1 MKIVLTSCGII
12 NEDVRGKFFA
22 LFDKT
27 PGELR
32 ILYVT
37 TAVDGEDGDKS
48 WVDEEFATILDL
60 GIREENITEYK
71 IGESDVNLEEFDA
84 IYMMGGNSFYLAKK
98 MFEYGFETP
107 LRKALEAGVVYI
119 GSSAG
124 SIVAGVSLAP
134 AAVYGDEP
142 VDDKDYPCLNL
153 VDAAIFPHAE
163 KRTEEYAAWL
173 KGWSGEAILLE
184 NGEGVVFEK

>member
-1 MKIVLTSCGII
+1 MKLVLTSCGVI
-12 NEDVRGKFFA
+12 NADVREKFFA
-22 LFDKT
+22 LFEKA
-27 PGELR
+27 PEELR
-32 ILYVT
+32 VLHIT

-60 GIREENITEYK
+60 GIRKENIVEYK
-71 IGESDVNLEEFDA
+71 IGESDANLEDFDA

-98 MFEYGFETP
+98 MYEYGFATP
-107 LRKALEAGVVYI
+107 LKKALDTGVFYI

-124 SIVAGVSLAP
+124 SIVAGATLAP

-153 VDAAIFPHAE
+153 VNAAILPHAE
-163 KRTEEYAAWL
+163 KRVEEYADWL
-173 KGWSGEAILLE
+173 KGWSGGAILLK
-184 NGEGVVFEK
+184 NGEGVVIEK

>member
-12 NEDVRGKFFA
+12 NEAVREKFFA

-27 PGELR
+27 PEELR
-32 ILYVT
+32 ILYIA

-60 GIREENITEYK
+60 GIRKENITEYK

-84 IYMMGGNSFYLAKK
+84 IYMMGGNSFYLATK
-98 MFEYGFETP
+98 MFEYGFEVP
-107 LRKALEAGVVYI
+107 LKEALDAGVVYI

-124 SIVAGVSLAP
+124 SIVAGVTLAP

-163 KRTEEYAAWL
+163 KRAEEYAAWL

-184 NGEGVVFEK
+184 NGDGVVIER